1 MTIQEAY
8 GELGGNYEEM
18 SYRINEKLLPRLI
31 SMLLKD
37 SNYTDICTALEHC
50 DYEVAYR
57 GAHTLKGIA
66 LNLGL
71 TPLAEKA
78 GALTETLRDREENIN
93 IGPAFSEFKQEYEN
107 MAAVFSQLPVLS
119 GGNAQ

>member
-1 MTIQEAY
+1 MSFRIWRFTISIMGDVYKRQ
-8 GELGGNYEEM
+8 
-18 SYRINEKLLPRLI
+18 
-31 SMLLKD
+31 
-37 SNYTDICTALEHC
+37 ALEHC
-50 DYEVAYR
+50 DYEGAYR

-78 GALTETLRDREENIN
+78 GALTETLRNREENIN

-107 MAAVFSQLPVLS
+107 MAAVFSQLSVLA

>member
-37 SNYTDICTALEHC
+37 SNYADICTALEHC
-50 DYEVAYR
+50 DYEGPY
-57 GAHTLKGIA
+57 
-66 LNLGL
+66 
-71 TPLAEKA
+71 
-78 GALTETLRDREENIN
+78 TEGHR
-93 IGPAFSEFKQEYEN
+93 S
-107 MAAVFSQLPVLS
+107 
-119 GGNAQ
+119 

>member
-37 SNYTDICTALEHC
+37 STTRISVRLWS
-50 DYEVAYR
+50 
-57 GAHTLKGIA
+57 IA
-66 LNLGL
+66 
-71 TPLAEKA
+71 TMKV
-78 GALTETLRDREENIN
+78 LTEAPIH
-93 IGPAFSEFKQEYEN
+93 
-107 MAAVFSQLPVLS
+107 
-119 GGNAQ
+119 